1 MVTAEA
7 PVRVG
12 VLALQGDVR
21 EHVRVLERLSASVS
35 LVRRAEEVAEV
46 EALVIPGGES
56 SVIDK
61 LARTFA
67 LAEPLRAAI
76 RAGLPVYGTCAGLIL
91 LADEVLD
98 GIEGQE
104 GFGGLDVVVRRNAFG
119 RQIDSFQTTLPVSG
133 FEAPV
138 AATFIRAPEVVSV
151 GPAVEVLAALADGR
165 VVAVQQGNLLG
176 TAFHPEMDDETRFHE
191 RLIELA
197 RGRRAAA

>member
-1 MVTAEA
+1 M
-7 PVRVG
+7 RVG

-21 EHVRVLERLSASVS
+21 EHVRVLERLGATVS
-35 LVRRAEEVAEV
+35 LVRRAEELAEL

-61 LARTFA
+61 LARTSA
-67 LAEPLRAAI
+67 LAGQLRAAI

-91 LADEVLD
+91 LADEVVD
-98 GIEGQE
+98 GIEGQA

-119 RQIDSFQTTLPVSG
+119 RQIDSFQTTLPVAG

-176 TAFHPEMDDETRFHE
+176 TAFHPEMDGETRFHE

-197 RGRRAAA
+197 RARRAAA